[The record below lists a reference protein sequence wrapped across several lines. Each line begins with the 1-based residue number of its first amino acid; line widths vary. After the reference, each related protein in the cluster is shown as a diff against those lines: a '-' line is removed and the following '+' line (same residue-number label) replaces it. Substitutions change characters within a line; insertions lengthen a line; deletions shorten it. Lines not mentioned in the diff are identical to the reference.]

1 MTKLHYHL
9 LDVFT
14 DQKFG
19 GNQLAVFLD
28 GHEVPE
34 NLMQTI
40 ARELN
45 LSETVFVL
53 PPEDKANHFKLR
65 IFTPAQEVPIAGH
78 PTVGTTYLLFHENKI
93 QVGNSR
99 LEEGVGVIPVHID
112 ENGVVKMTQPLPQ
125 FGPVYDDRN
134 AIAEMLS
141 IHESGLHP
149 DYPVEFVSAGVP
161 FMYIVVKDL
170 ATLQQVRLRQDTWEK
185 VLRDKHVFVFT
196 TETVQPTSTVH
207 ARMFAPALG
216 IPEDPATGAA
226 CGPLGGYLVKYGI
239 VKTENARKII
249 CEQGFE
255 MGRPSLIQIEVE
267 VEKGNI
273 SGVRIGGKSVYVG
286 AGVIHL

>member
-1 MTKLHYHL
+1 MTQLHYHL

-78 PTVGTTYLLFHENKI
+78 PTVGTTYLLFRENKI

-125 FGPVYDDRN
+125 FGPVYQDRN

-141 IHESGLHP
+141 INEAGLHP
-149 DYPVEFVSAGVP
+149 DFPVELVSAGVP

-196 TETVQPTSTVH
+196 TETVHPTSTVH

-226 CGPLGGYLVKYGI
+226 CGPLGCYLVKHSI